1 MGKLRKRE
9 KKVLQ
14 RLAKSKMQM
23 PRRESARTVMA
34 LASEDVQRMPSSR
47 TRSALESQRTAPVWQ
62 VVRSAPGVV
71 RVWRPSIETLVEV
84 AKWNERT
91 VLCVQA
97 KQVSAMLTWLAPAL
111 LELVKQKLTTRGVHG
126 RGGSIILTNAQS
138 SSMAHSDDT
147 DSWLLN
153 LSGTRTL
160 WLAHPDAAPS
170 SAKRSSQPPWST
182 FNHLSPSITE
192 SCHQL

>member
-23 PRRESARTVMA
+23 LRRESARTVMA

-84 AKWNERT
+84 AK
-91 VLCVQA
+91 
-97 KQVSAMLTWLAPAL
+97 
-111 LELVKQKLTTRGVHG
+111 
-126 RGGSIILTNAQS
+126 
-138 SSMAHSDDT
+138 
-147 DSWLLN
+147 
-153 LSGTRTL
+153 
-160 WLAHPDAAPS
+160 
-170 SAKRSSQPPWST
+170 
-182 FNHLSPSITE
+182 
-192 SCHQL
+192 